1 MQIQSAGRTKMHSVV
16 AVRHGMGGSNVNKK
30 QMRNT
35 NSLLKLENIELKE
48 QVAEWKARHEK
59 FVREAFRK
67 EVQLSRQIDLLQE
80 ELRKVSGA
88 TVEQNSLV
96 EAYRKV
102 LGNELNRQQPT
113 PVHILWTEVG
123 K

>member
-1 MQIQSAGRTKMHSVV
+1 M
-16 AVRHGMGGSNVNKK
+16 NKK
-30 QMRNT
+30 QMRDT
-35 NSLLKLENIELKE
+35 NALLKLENIALKE
-48 QVAEWKARHEK
+48 QVDELKARHEK

-80 ELRKVSGA
+80 ELRKAGGA
-88 TVEQNSLV
+88 TVEQSSLLD
-96 EAYRKV
+96 AYRKV